1 MNDYYNEVQ
10 LKFIIKM
17 QKKLFDFWRTS
28 SPDSQPGLWPSA
40 LLGDFRPQTLSCP
53 LFVFPRCALA
63 DDGNVSATK
72 LSHAAGDWEAPVE
85 DDEVQICR
93 RVFLRLIFA
102 TSCLC
107 IFINLNDKRRSWAM
121 VEWSS
126 GRPFLFSIISFNW
139 YLRNIEGYK
148 HVRPHLK
155 FRETVPVVSP

>member
-17 QKKLFDFWRTS
+17 QKKLFNFWRTS

-53 LFVFPRCALA
+53 RFVFPRCALA

-72 LSHAAGDWEAPVE
+72 LSHAADDWEAPVE

-93 RVFLRLIFA
+93 TV
-102 TSCLC
+102 CP
-107 IFINLNDKRRSWAM
+107 D
-121 VEWSS
+121 SS
-126 GRPFLFSIISFNW
+126 LQ
-139 YLRNIEGYK
+139 
-148 HVRPHLK
+148 
-155 FRETVPVVSP
+155 PVVCVSSSILTTKDALGPWSNGRVVDLFYSLLLVLIDIYEILRDISTFVPT